1 MEKKNVIVTGASK
14 GIGYATAKA
23 FAEQGHNVLAI
34 ARNGTLLQKLKE
46 EEGVAPYVSTLAL
59 DLAEDYDI
67 NQMLQSFNKVD
78 VLINNAGILV
88 NKPFAEISSAELQK
102 VYEVNV
108 FAPFRLIQKLMP
120 YFSSEAHIINVG
132 SVGGV
137 NGSQKFPGLTA
148 YSSSK
153 AAMSCLSECLQAEFE
168 NSNLTFNSLALGS
181 VQTEMLTQAFPGY
194 KAPVSPSQMADYIVN
209 FALNAPNIIRG
220 KTIFL
225 SRTNP

>member
-1 MEKKNVIVTGASK
+1 MIVTGASK